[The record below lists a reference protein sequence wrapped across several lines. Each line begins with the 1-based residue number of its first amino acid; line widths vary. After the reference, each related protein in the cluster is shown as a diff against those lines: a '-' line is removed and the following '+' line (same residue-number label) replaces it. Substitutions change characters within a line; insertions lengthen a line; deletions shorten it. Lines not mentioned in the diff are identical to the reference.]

1 MSERATNEGPTG
13 APPDG
18 RAAGADPCGIRQ
30 AVTGVLGEPWPEFF
44 SQWCNATAL
53 GPVAARHV
61 RDVAAQLARP
71 VAPEGG
77 DDALARGWA
86 AVRHAMESSVGA
98 GVPPLE
104 ATA

>member
-1 MSERATNEGPTG
+1 MSERATNDGRQG
-13 APPDG
+13 ARPSG
-18 RAAGADPCGIRQ
+18 RAAAGDPCGIRQ
-30 AVTGVLGEPWPEFF
+30 AVTGVLGEPWPAFF
-44 SQWCNATAL
+44 SQWCDATAL

-71 VAPEGG
+71 VAPEGS
-77 DDALARGWA
+77 DEVLARGWA
-86 AVRHAMESSVGA
+86 AVRHAMEGRVGT

>member
-1 MSERATNEGPTG
+1 VSERATNEG
-13 APPDG
+13 
-18 RAAGADPCGIRQ
+18 RRAGADPCGIRQ

-44 SQWCNATAL
+44 SQWCDATAL

-71 VAPEGG
+71 VAPDGG
-77 DDALARGWA
+77 DDALARGWT
-86 AVRHAMESSVGA
+86 AVRHAMEGSVGT